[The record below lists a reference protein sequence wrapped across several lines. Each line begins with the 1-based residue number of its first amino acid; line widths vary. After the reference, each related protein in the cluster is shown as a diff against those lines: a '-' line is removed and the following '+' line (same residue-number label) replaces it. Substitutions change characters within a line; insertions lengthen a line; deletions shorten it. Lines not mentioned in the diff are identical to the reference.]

1 MSQSIR
7 TRSRLRDT
15 TQAGDPMPIRHI
27 RIDDDTWWRL
37 DDLAARMDT
46 TRAELIR
53 WAIDRY
59 LLRSGCKHRETRHEH
74 EF

>member
-1 MSQSIR
+1 MQDIR

-27 RIDDDTWWRL
+27 RIDDETWATL
-37 DDLAARMDT
+37 DDIARRADT

-59 LLRSGCKHRETRHEH
+59 LLRRAPH
-74 EF
+74 